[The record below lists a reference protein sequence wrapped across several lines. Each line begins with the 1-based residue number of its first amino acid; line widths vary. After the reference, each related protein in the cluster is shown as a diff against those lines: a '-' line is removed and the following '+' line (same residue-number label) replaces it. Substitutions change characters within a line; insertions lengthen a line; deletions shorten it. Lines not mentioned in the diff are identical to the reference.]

1 MVSFYDS
8 FMHPLERRGINH
20 ARKEI
25 IPLAKKNVL
34 EIGSGTGAN
43 LEFYNINEIDK
54 LVLSDYKISKKLV
67 DNIDSV
73 GYKDK
78 IELVELDVL
87 DLPYEDNSFDYV
99 VHSLVFCTV
108 KDVDKGLTEIKR
120 VLKDD
125 GKLLFIEHIIPDKNP
140 LKSLFKILTPAWKL
154 IGSGCHLN
162 KDYISSLK
170 RNDFDI
176 LFHKKF
182 MKTAFIYG
190 VAFSKAL
197 S

>member
-8 FMHPLERRGINH
+8 FMHPLEQRGIKR
-20 ARKEI
+20 ARMEI

-34 EIGSGTGAN
+34 EIGTGTGAN
-43 LEFYNINEIDK
+43 LDFYNLIEIEK
-54 LVLSDYKISKKLV
+54 LILSDYKISKKLIE
-67 DNIDSV
+67 NIEKNP
-73 GYKDK
+73 YKVK
-78 IELVELDVL
+78 IQLVELDVL
-87 DLPYEDNSFDYV
+87 KLPYDDNSFDFV

-108 KDVDKGLTEIKR
+108 KDVDKGLSEIKR

-125 GKLLFIEHIIPDKNP
+125 GKLLFIEHILPERQP
-140 LKSLFKILTPAWKL
+140 LKSLFKILTPPWKI

-162 KDYISSLK
+162 RDYIKSLK

-182 MKTAFIYG
+182 LRTAFIYG
-190 VAFSKAL
+190 TAFLKAHK
-197 S
+197 